1 MSTQTSFDFTA
12 ATVVLIACCGQKAET
27 ACAARDLYRSP
38 LFRKSVA
45 YAERRGLS
53 WAILSAEHGLV
64 LADDV
69 VAPYDVTLTA
79 MSAAER
85 KAWAVK
91 TNAQIKAAFTGAR
104 FVTIAGKHYRGALA
118 GLPNTVPF
126 EGMGIGEQLH
136 ALTVDAVEYAPEVDD
151 APDATDA
158 YLDRYGDTLS
168 DARGER

>member
-1 MSTQTSFDFTA
+1 MSN
-12 ATVVLIACCGQKAET
+12 TVVLIACCGQKADT
-27 ACAARDLYRSP
+27 ACKARDLYRSP

-45 YAERRGLS
+45 YAERRGLA

-64 LADDV
+64 MPDDV
-69 VAPYDVTLTA
+69 VAPYDVTLTT
-79 MSAAER
+79 MSAAGR
-85 KAWAVK
+85 RSWADK
-91 TNAQIKAAFTGAR
+91 TRAALALAFPCAR
-104 FVTIAGKHYRGALA
+104 FVVIAGKHYRAA
-118 GLPNTVPF
+118 VPTAMEVPF
-126 EGMGIGEQLH
+126 AGMGIGEQLH